1 MLSIKRLQSPL
12 RSCALLALLVGVVT
26 LTSSLTAVH
35 AQSSACPAGA
45 ISVRPG
51 DNLQSLVD
59 ANANGATFCLQP
71 GTYSRVSVV
80 PKDGQVFIGNG
91 TRDQV
96 IFDGTGAIPIAFNGV
111 LQPNNPT
118 ANRENVTLRNFTF
131 VNYRS
136 SQPLAQA
143 VIVPDSGWVIENIV
157 IRDSTSGVRGGNI
170 NWTCANNFVFRDSL
184 IENISHAA
192 LYWNAT
198 NGLTERVT
206 VRNSGFSLNNHDSDW
221 YGVVKY
227 QNQGMWSNNS
237 FSNMAACP
245 IEPNKQVIVQDS
257 TFQNLNGV
265 GLWCDMGCQN
275 FVARRNTIRDN
286 QWSGIMFEISGGGTN
301 VFESNT
307 LSCNRR
313 GTRYVNGAW
322 GGGEFF
328 IANAFGMTI
337 RNNDITVCDGGR
349 AFSFVFENWR
359 TVPTRDIAIEN
370 NIVRMQA
377 NPAYTSGN
385 DPQRNVLTV
394 TYLENGNNGR
404 NIAFRSNRY
413 FVNDVNADYFHWA
426 SRNNWS
432 RWQPLVQDT
441 GTFQSLT
448 GAPGPLPQPTQVAQQ
463 PTATAISPTATPN
476 TPLASP
482 TPAQAH
488 PFRGTPIAI
497 PGTVQ
502 AEDFDLGGRNI
513 GFSDTTTGNEGGQVY
528 RTDAHDVDLK
538 QTPAGV
544 VVGWYT
550 NSDWMQYTVN
560 VAQAGAYD
568 LTIVSGA
575 VDAGRT
581 LTMTMNGQ
589 AIASNVPV
597 PQIATWDT
605 ALGSVTVRG
614 INLNA
619 GTQVL
624 RIAAAQG
631 FLDLDSVTFARS
643 AQATPVPPTA
653 TTIAPTVVPPTLPP
667 TATPVPTQLGLRA
680 VTSKP
685 SYLVGEV
692 VVVNFNLENT
702 SQIPNGA
709 RAFEATCQTTP
720 IGIVVGQTI
729 ALGSLFG
736 PAPVTIN
743 PGFRPDG
750 SFTFAISQTN
760 QNPSVTTA
768 GTVFSIS
775 NTALTAGSAQIAC
788 QVRVIDGNRVEQAL
802 TFIPATITVGT
813 VVAQQP
819 TATLVAPTLV
829 PPTAT
834 IIPPTA
840 TLVPPTATPVPP
852 TATLVPPT
860 ATIVM
865 PPTATPTSAP
875 QFGEITGTVQRS
887 HAASDAGIT
896 ISVIANGN
904 NVATATTLEDGTFR
918 VNNVPAGSYTIRAE
932 ALGYL
937 PAEGVVTVTAGA
949 VTQKSAVT
957 ILAGYIVV
965 KAVPAIDELDVVQL
979 AVEYGRTEN
988 GTPLAADLDED
999 GRVELGDL
1007 TALAEN
1013 LRVTGAIPW
1022 N

>member
-1 MLSIKRLQSPL
+1 
-12 RSCALLALLVGVVT
+12 
-26 LTSSLTAVH
+26 
-35 AQSSACPAGA
+35 
-45 ISVRPG
+45 
-51 DNLQSLVD
+51 
-59 ANANGATFCLQP
+59 
-71 GTYSRVSVV
+71 
-80 PKDGQVFIGNG
+80 
-91 TRDQV
+91 
-96 IFDGTGAIPIAFNGV
+96 
-111 LQPNNPT
+111 
-118 ANRENVTLRNFTF
+118 
-131 VNYRS
+131 
-136 SQPLAQA
+136 
-143 VIVPDSGWVIENIV
+143 
-157 IRDSTSGVRGGNI
+157 
-170 NWTCANNFVFRDSL
+170 
-184 IENISHAA
+184 
-192 LYWNAT
+192 
-198 NGLTERVT
+198 
-206 VRNSGFSLNNHDSDW
+206 
-221 YGVVKY
+221 
-227 QNQGMWSNNS
+227 
-237 FSNMAACP
+237 
-245 IEPNKQVIVQDS
+245 
-257 TFQNLNGV
+257 
-265 GLWCDMGCQN
+265 
-275 FVARRNTIRDN
+275 
-286 QWSGIMFEISGGGTN
+286 
-301 VFESNT
+301 
-307 LSCNRR
+307 
-313 GTRYVNGAW
+313 
-322 GGGEFF
+322 
-328 IANAFGMTI
+328 
-337 RNNDITVCDGGR
+337 
-349 AFSFVFENWR
+349 
-359 TVPTRDIAIEN
+359 
-370 NIVRMQA
+370 
-377 NPAYTSGN
+377 
-385 DPQRNVLTV
+385 
-394 TYLENGNNGR
+394 
-404 NIAFRSNRY
+404 
-413 FVNDVNADYFHWA
+413 
-426 SRNNWS
+426 
-432 RWQPLVQDT
+432 
-441 GTFQSLT
+441 
-448 GAPGPLPQPTQVAQQ
+448 
-463 PTATAISPTATPN
+463 
-476 TPLASP
+476 
-482 TPAQAH
+482 
-488 PFRGTPIAI
+488 
-497 PGTVQ
+497 
-502 AEDFDLGGRNI
+502 
-513 GFSDTTTGNEGGQVY
+513 
-528 RTDAHDVDLK
+528 
-538 QTPAGV
+538 
-544 VVGWYT
+544 
-550 NSDWMQYTVN
+550 
-560 VAQAGAYD
+560 
-568 LTIVSGA
+568 
-575 VDAGRT
+575 
-581 LTMTMNGQ
+581 
-589 AIASNVPV
+589 
-597 PQIATWDT
+597 
-605 ALGSVTVRG
+605 
-614 INLNA
+614 
-619 GTQVL
+619 
-624 RIAAAQG
+624 
-631 FLDLDSVTFARS
+631 
-643 AQATPVPPTA
+643 VPPTA